1 MILDNKEEYDG
12 EKLLS
17 LIQLNNRHYLQIFLF
32 TKGIVCEEPDFYT
45 PFIKVFSSFK
55 HYYDVKEVGN
65 YEEVAIICFW
75 FLRKCFMFEQIPSGL
90 MTLDEKTSIINK
102 FLIEII
108 EPVFIKKL
116 SEYNLK
122 LFLETYLLIYIRE

>member
-1 MILDNKEEYDG
+1 
-12 EKLLS
+12 
-17 LIQLNNRHYLQIFLF
+17 
-32 TKGIVCEEPDFYT
+32 
-45 PFIKVFSSFK
+45 
-55 HYYDVKEVGN
+55 
-65 YEEVAIICFW
+65 
-75 FLRKCFMFEQIPSGL
+75 MFEQIPSGL